1 MESLEQNFEQC
12 TEALLTMK
20 NARSRLQEIRKDRG
34 YGKAG
39 DSKPHGLGNKAG
51 GMPRPKAKQVRLA
64 EALNTEFATPSPVSS
79 AHASSTIPSAG
90 GVASEPMHHEAS
102 IVHRL
107 SVPLHEA
114 LSQPTQRDDLMQCP
128 SQGLAEDKYSV
139 GALDSACNR
148 TCCGPAWM
156 DTYLK
161 KLSDPGRP
169 GIASLASTV
178 DEQERF
184 KFGNGGLVASTKRI
198 SMPASVSGKVLLIW
212 VSVVPAA
219 SLGCLLGRDFL
230 NAVGAVLNFADR
242 TL

>member
-1 MESLEQNFEQC
+1 
-12 TEALLTMK
+12 
-20 NARSRLQEIRKDRG
+20 
-34 YGKAG
+34 
-39 DSKPHGLGNKAG
+39 
-51 GMPRPKAKQVRLA
+51 MPRPKAKQVRLA
-64 EALNTEFATPSPVSS
+64 EALNTEFTTPSPVSS
-79 AHASSTIPSAG
+79 AHASSTVPSAA

-102 IVHRL
+102 VVHRL

-128 SQGLAEDKYSV
+128 PQGLAEDKYSV

-161 KLSDPGRP
+161 KLSEPGSP
-169 GIASLASTV
+169 GIASLVSTV

-198 SMPASVSGKVLLIW
+198 RMPASVSGKVLLIW
-212 VSVVPAA
+212 VSVVPVA

-230 NAVGAVLNFADR
+230 DAVGAVLNFADR
-242 TL
+242 TF